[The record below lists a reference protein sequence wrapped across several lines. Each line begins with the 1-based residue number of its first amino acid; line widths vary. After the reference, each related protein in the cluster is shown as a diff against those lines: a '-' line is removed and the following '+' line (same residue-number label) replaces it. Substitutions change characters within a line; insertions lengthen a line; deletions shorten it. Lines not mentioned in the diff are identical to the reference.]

1 MSGRRRSRR
10 RERGPSV
17 RIVAADGG
25 RRRLLV
31 DGLEAAVVDRGD
43 PTHLDFP
50 YMRWI
55 ADVLDLGWRTGTP
68 LRAVHVGGGGCV
80 LPRYLAATRPGSD
93 SEVYEIDAV
102 VLAALEGVLDLRAE
116 PGLRVRQGDGRALL
130 AGRPAH
136 SADVVVTDA
145 FSGPVVPEHLT
156 TIEFQAEVRRVLR
169 PGGVH
174 VVNLID
180 GPPLRAAR
188 RQAATLRDAFA
199 EVVLLAPRAVVA
211 GRRTGNLV
219 LAAADRTLSLA
230 RLRARAGKEHE
241 VLGPDEVAVLA
252 EGAPVLRDRARPT
265 RSR

>member
-1 MSGRRRSRR
+1 MPGRQRSKR

-17 RIVAADGG
+17 RVVGAEGN
-25 RRRLLV
+25 RHRLLV

-55 ADVLDLGWRTGTP
+55 ADVLDVGWRAGTP
-68 LRAVHVGGGGCV
+68 LRGVHVGGGGCV
-80 LPRYLAATRPGSD
+80 LPRYVAATRPGSD
-93 SEVYEIDAV
+93 SEVYEIDSA
-102 VLAALEGVLDLRAE
+102 VLAALEAVLDVRAE
-116 PGLRVRQGDGRALL
+116 PGLRVRLGDGRTLL
-130 AGRPAH
+130 NGRPAH

-156 TIEFQAEVRRVLR
+156 TAEFQAQVRRVLR

-188 RQAATLRDAFA
+188 RQAATLRDAFS
-199 EVVLLAPRAVVA
+199 EVVLLAPRGVIA

-230 RLRARAGKEHE
+230 RLRARAGTDHE

-252 EGAPVLRDRARPT
+252 DGAPVLRDRARPT

>member
-1 MSGRRRSRR
+1 MSGRQRGRR

-17 RIVAADGG
+17 RVVAADGH

-31 DGLEAAVVDRGD
+31 DGLEAAVIDRAD

-55 ADVLDLGWRTGTP
+55 ADLLDVGWRAGTP

-80 LPRYLAATRPGSD
+80 LPRYLAAVRPGSD
-93 SEVYEIDAV
+93 SEVYEIDTA
-102 VLAALEGVLDLRAE
+102 VLAALAGVLDLRGE
-116 PGLRVRQGDGRALL
+116 PGLRVRLGDGRALL

-136 SADVVVTDA
+136 SADVVITDA

-156 TIEFQAEVRRVLR
+156 TAEFQAEVRRVLR
-169 PGGVH
+169 SGGAH

-188 RQAATLRDAFA
+188 RQAATLCDAFS

-219 LAAADRTLSLA
+219 LAGADRTLSLA
-230 RLRARAGKEHE
+230 RLRARAGTEHE

-252 EGAPVLRDRARPT
+252 DGAPVARDRARAT